1 MTTATLVL
9 AVLLGV
15 GLFALNAW
23 RLKKIVS
30 NVNAM
35 PSRRT
40 PRYLI
45 TRYFYRLVLLV
56 IILGFL
62 VLWFGLKFGL
72 ATLGGVIL
80 GQVLL
85 FLVTGVL
92 GKGGLGSRVAG
103 R

>member
-1 MTTATLVL
+1 MTTLIL
-9 AVLLGV
+9 AVLLGM
-15 GLFALNAW
+15 GLSALNAW
-23 RLKKIVS
+23 RLKGIV
-30 NVNAM
+30 NNMDAM

-62 VLWFGLKFGL
+62 VFWFGVKFGL
-72 ATLGGVIL
+72 ATLGGVVA

-85 FLVTGVL
+85 FLVTGGL
-92 GKGGLGSRVAG
+92 GKGGLGSRDAG

>member
-1 MTTATLVL
+1 MKTLIL
-9 AVLLGV
+9 AVLLGM

-23 RLKKIVS
+23 RLNSIVNQLS
-30 NVNAM
+30 AM
-35 PSRRT
+35 PTRRT
-40 PRYLI
+40 PRYLM

-72 ATLGGVIL
+72 ATLGGVVL

-85 FLVTGVL
+85 FLVTGGL
-92 GKGGLGSRVAG
+92 GKGGLGSRIAG

>member
-1 MTTATLVL
+1 MTTAALIL
-9 AVLLGV
+9 AVLLGM
-15 GLFALNAW
+15 GLFGLNAW
-23 RLKKIVS
+23 RLKGIVDDI
-30 NVNAM
+30 NAM

-72 ATLGGVIL
+72 ATLGGVVL
-80 GQVLL
+80 GQVLF
-85 FLVTGVL
+85 FLVTGIL
-92 GKGGLGSRVAG
+92 GKGGLRSRAA
-103 R
+103 RR

>member
-1 MTTATLVL
+1 MSTLIL
-9 AVLLGV
+9 AVLLGL

-23 RLKKIVS
+23 KLKGIVD
-30 NVNAM
+30 NINAM

-72 ATLGGVIL
+72 ATLGGVVL

-85 FLVTGVL
+85 FLVSGGF
-92 GKGGLGSRVAG
+92 GKGGLGSRIAG
-103 R
+103 RE